1 MTSDDPTRKLFHF
14 DAHLEY
20 SKIMAVVESHGNCFF
35 STREGLAELCPYFAK
50 SGDLLVVF
58 YGGNV
63 SYVLRERLGASGDGQ
78 ERDRTYEFV
87 GEWYLQGYMEGRGI
101 EEQKENGLPTQ
112 IFTLV

>member
-1 MTSDDPTRKLFHF
+1 MILPESSSTSMLIWNILKLRLLWNVMAIAFSVLVRAWQDCVPT
-14 DAHLEY
+14 
-20 SKIMAVVESHGNCFF
+20 
-35 STREGLAELCPYFAK
+35 
-50 SGDLLVVF
+50 LLSLVTCLPFF

-87 GEWYLQGYMEGRGI
+87 VEWYLQGYTEGRGI